1 MDTVFEIIG
10 YHVDHY
16 NGRGKYIGSQLID
29 SPDRQTMGYK
39 GRKYHDATER
49 IVFGKKFIKKGD
61 KYYTECVPLC
71 GKMTAKTLE
80 EKVALFQ
87 QAHIQSKINK

>member
-1 MDTVFEIIG
+1 MQQVFEIIG

-16 NGRGKYIGSQLID
+16 NERGKYIGSRLID
-29 SPDRQTMGYK
+29 TPDRVINGYK
-39 GRKYHDATER
+39 GRKYDVATER

-80 EKVALFQ
+80 EKVELFEK
-87 QAHIQSKINK
+87 AHIQSKITK

>member
-1 MDTVFEIIG
+1 MEKVFEIIG

-16 NGRGKYIGSQLID
+16 NERGKYIGSRLID
-29 SPDRQTMGYK
+29 TPDRNVMGYK
-39 GRKYHDATER
+39 GRYYHNATER